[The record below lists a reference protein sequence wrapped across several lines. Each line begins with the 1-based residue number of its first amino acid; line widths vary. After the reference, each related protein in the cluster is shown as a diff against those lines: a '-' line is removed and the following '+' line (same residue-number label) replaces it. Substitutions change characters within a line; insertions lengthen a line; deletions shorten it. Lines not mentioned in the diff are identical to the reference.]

1 MSSVRQSRPPE
12 QLVLPL
18 QLLRMRAGDLGEV
31 LDIEYGV
38 YPFPWTQGNFL
49 DSIESGYETWIARAE
64 NAKLAAYFLLMMA
77 VDEAHLL
84 NITVAPAFQGKG
96 VGRRML
102 DKAVELARVYGMQ
115 SVLLEV
121 RPSNL
126 RALHI
131 YRQYGFAEIG
141 VRKNY
146 YPAPR
151 ETREDAIVMRR
162 RV

>member
-1 MSSVRQSRPPE
+1 MSSVRQPQPAACEALSLR
-12 QLVLPL
+12 LM
-18 QLLRMRAGDLGEV
+18 RMRAGDLDEV

-38 YPFPWTQGNFL
+38 YPFPWTHGNFL

-102 DKAVELARVYGMQ
+102 DKIVELARAYGMQ